1 MQISQLASGTR
12 YSFAMF
18 VSTCSSVVPGTW
30 PISISRHRPETKSRR
45 LIYQVLSTC
54 KEPSHSLH
62 LIQSSSNNFSHEDHI
77 QSILSYCTTRCT
89 PYAPTPASN
98 WIDCVNNGQT
108 AVSVLALNS
117 VHRIETISE
126 WNSET
131 MWCLNQL
138 STSIKIHWMP
148 WKSVWGLKSFALYR
162 GDLGL
167 TWDGGLIWTGN
178 KKTGVWF
185 WCFLEWGS
193 WPPLLCPWYATATR
207 LTISSTGA
215 IDA

>member
-62 LIQSSSNNFSHEDHI
+62 LIQSSSNNFSHEGHI

-98 WIDCVNNGQT
+98 WIVCVNNGQT

-167 TWDGGLIWTGN
+167 TWRPHLDREQKDRCLVLVFP
-178 KKTGVWF
+178 GV
-185 WCFLEWGS
+185 GS